1 MYYPDGKMKLE
12 IFLIPLAGR
21 LVGLGRAGG
30 KRGRRKENMGQSTI
44 SEKILIHLI
53 YVLLE

>member
-1 MYYPDGKMKLE
+1 MG
-12 IFLIPLAGR
+12 
-21 LVGLGRAGG
+21 VGSNWFGSRAGG
-30 KRGRRKENMGQSTI
+30 KRGRGRRKENMGQSTI